1 MAADFAKT
9 LKLLLDFFT
18 RNGFD
23 YALIG
28 GFALNAYGRA
38 RQTDDIDFLL
48 RDQDSGKTI
57 DFLESIGYQTLNRTE
72 AFSNHHHPLSGFS
85 RVDFLYVNGD
95 TADTIFREVREFP
108 VLTDLRVRVVKPE
121 HLIALK
127 LFSMTANPE
136 RSALDREDLVH
147 LLRQEGLD
155 REEIR
160 KYFLKYS
167 TLDLLKELEG
177 KSGD

>member
-9 LKLLLDFFT
+9 LEMLLHFFT
-18 RNGFD
+18 RNGLD

-48 RDQDSGKTI
+48 RDRDSGKTI
-57 DFLESIGYQTLNRTE
+57 DFLESIGYQTLNRTDHE
-72 AFSNHHHPLSGFS
+72 HPLSGFS

-95 TADTIFREVREFP
+95 TADTVFREVREFP
-108 VLTDLRVRVVKPE
+108 VLTDLRIRVVKPE

-127 LFSMTANPE
+127 LFSMSSNPD
-136 RSALDREDLVH
+136 RTALDREDLIH
-147 LLRQEGLD
+147 LLKQEGLD

-160 KYFLKYS
+160 KYFLKYA
-167 TLDLLKELEG
+167 TLELLHELEG

>member
-1 MAADFAKT
+1 MAVDFAKT
-9 LKLLLDFFT
+9 LEMLLYFFT
-18 RNGFD
+18 RNGLD

-48 RDQDSGKTI
+48 RDRDSGKTI

-72 AFSNHHHPLSGFS
+72 AFSNHQHPLSGFS
-85 RVDFLYVNGD
+85 RIDFLYVNGD

-108 VLTDLRVRVVKPE
+108 ILTDLRVRVVKPE

-127 LFSMTANPE
+127 LFSISSNPE
-136 RSALDREDLVH
+136 RTALDREDLIH
-147 LLRQEGLD
+147 LVRQEGLD

-177 KSGD
+177 KTDD

>member
-9 LKLLLDFFT
+9 LKLLLDFLT

-48 RDQDSGKTI
+48 RDRDSGKTVN
-57 DFLESIGYQTLNRTE
+57 FLESIGYQTLNRTE
-72 AFSNHHHPLSGFS
+72 AFSNHEHPLSGFS

-108 VLTDLRVRVVKPE
+108 VLTNLRVRVVKPE

-136 RSALDREDLVH
+136 RSALDREDLAH